1 MISSQTTGA
10 VLTAPAH
17 RAGGVVAIRR
27 LGFWRRLAVVIVLPV
42 LKVMTKRTWHGE
54 ANLPASGGVILVAN
68 HASHF
73 DPLVVSHFLYDNGR
87 WPRFLAKASLWKVPV
102 LGPFLV
108 KVKQVPV
115 ERGSVEAVK
124 SLDALLAALADEGT
138 VVIYPEG
145 TTSKEPDLWPMRGKT
160 GAARLA
166 LRTDAPVIPLAQWGA
181 YQIYDSRTKKISL
194 KPRRTV
200 SAIAGPPLDL
210 SKWRGQE
217 PTKQVLDEITE
228 HIMLAIRDLLSQI
241 REGEAP
247 PLYEPAARKKTP
259 PAVAE

>member
-1 MISSQTTGA
+1 M
-10 VLTAPAH
+10 
-17 RAGGVVAIRR
+17 AIRR
-27 LGFWRRLAVVIVLPV
+27 LGFWRRLAVAIVLPV
-42 LKVMTKRTWHGE
+42 LKVMTRKTWHGA
-54 ANLPASGGVILVAN
+54 ANLPPAGGAILVAN

-73 DPLVVSHFLYDNGR
+73 DPLIVSYFLYDHGR
-87 WPRFLAKASLWKVPV
+87 WPRFLAKASLWKVP
-102 LGPFLV
+102 LFGPFLR

-124 SLDALLAALADEGT
+124 SLDALLDALRDEGT

-181 YQIYDSRTKKISL
+181 YQIFDSRTGKISL
-194 KPRRTV
+194 RPRRAV
-200 SAIAGPPLDL
+200 SAVAGPPIDL

-217 PTKQVLDEITE
+217 PTKQVLEEITE
-228 HIMLAIRDLLSQI
+228 HIMLTIRDLLAQI

-247 PLYEPAARKKTP
+247 PLYQPAARRKTP
-259 PAVAE
+259 PEVAP